1 MTSISGAFS
10 FGLLPCPAAI
20 RHHCRVN
27 LFRASW
33 FGLLTLCVA
42 AVSGA
47 ESGPVKSPADGP
59 NTVVLTVD
67 RWPTGGIFPLAS
79 VPHGIVGVTGLHNGK
94 PVVFDW
100 TILTNGIRLE
110 TRDRRTKV
118 KPEEIILERAET
130 SGQIPGGRIAFV
142 PKEAKLAGEHL
153 KLDTSANA
161 DAITGWTTKADA
173 ATWDYKPSR
182 WGKYDLEV
190 AYSAD
195 GRDPVEFNLIV
206 AGQTF
211 PLSLHAAGKS
221 VRNHTASAG
230 RFYLAKSDPYSVR
243 LELVGDAGKTKV
255 QINGIILRPAPE
267 GDVPTQAPSGE
278 ILLLSSLAT
287 THSVM
292 MRYEPATNKNCLGY
306 WVDPADWAEWS
317 FPVAK
322 AGDYEVEVWQGCGKG
337 NGGSDV
343 LVEVAGQK
351 FAFVVQD
358 TGHFQAF
365 VPRKLGRIH
374 LVDGLDYS
382 LAIHPQR
389 KQGAAVMDVRQ
400 VKLIPVGP
408 ETK

>member
-1 MTSISGAFS
+1 MSVF
-10 FGLLPCPAAI
+10 AAQ
-20 RHHCRVN
+20 
-27 LFRASW
+27 A
-33 FGLLTLCVA
+33 
-42 AVSGA
+42 A
-47 ESGPVKSPADGP
+47 ESDLVKHPVEGP
-59 NTVVLTVD
+59 NAAVLTVD
-67 RWPTGGIFPLAS
+67 RWPSGGVFPLAS
-79 VPHGIVGVTGLHNGK
+79 VPHGIVGVIGLHNGK

-110 TRDRRTKV
+110 TRDRRAKV
-118 KPEEIILERAET
+118 KPEEIILDRAES

-142 PKEAKLAGEHL
+142 PKDAKLAGERL
-153 KLDTSANA
+153 KLDTGANA
-161 DAITGWTTKADA
+161 DVITGWTTKADA
-173 ATWDYKPSR
+173 ATWEYKPSR
-182 WGKYDLEV
+182 WGKYDLEI

-206 AGQTF
+206 AGQVF
-211 PLSLHAAGKS
+211 PLSLHSAGKS
-221 VRNHTASAG
+221 TRNHTASAG

-243 LELVGDAGKTKV
+243 LEMVGDAGKTKV
-255 QINGIILRPAPE
+255 QINSIILRPAPE
-267 GDVPTQAPSGE
+267 GEIPVQAPNGE
-278 ILLLSSLAT
+278 IVLLSSLAT

-306 WVDPADWAEWS
+306 WVDPADWADWT

-322 AGDYEVEVWQGCGKG
+322 SGVYEVEVWQGCGKG

-374 LVDGLDYS
+374 LVDGLEYT

-400 VKLIPVGP
+400 VKLLPVSA
-408 ETK
+408 EAK